1 MEPFRAP
8 PPLTTLPPGYRSDRP
23 QHPGLYMLLIWTFF
37 ITSILVIFLILSLVL
52 HIEERNYARRQQ
64 LLLKRFRDAF
74 PPSPTPLRAEE
85 LYRDLER
92 DPLIPNFYEDS
103 DTSEEDEETYNKH
116 SGGGGGGGYGATGS
130 HGPFVP
136 AQIHEDDD
144 TDDHCLYRAAGPVPP
159 PVFSPRTTNNSY
171 MSSIDTVAEL
181 AGQGGRVVAAAKPRS
196 PSVHEGTEPSSGT
209 DSGMAWEHVESVAG
223 NGSGLAEEAAA
234 AAEDA
239 VAAEVATDG
248 LAGLGPSQIPQEAAS
263 TSSSPETP
271 GVLDGHEVMAKIKKA
286 VHWHSSLKGQ
296 SSSSSSGCSSPKSS
310 QHNGLAE
317 GLRRRGNQE

>member
-37 ITSILVIFLILSLVL
+37 TTSILVIYLILSLVL

-64 LLLKRFRDAF
+64 LLLQRFRDAF
-74 PPSPTPLRAEE
+74 PPSRTPVRAEE

-103 DTSEEDEETYNKH
+103 DTSEDDEETYNKH
-116 SGGGGGGGYGATGS
+116 SGGGGGGGTAPRARMG
-130 HGPFVP
+130 H
-136 AQIHEDDD
+136 DD

-159 PVFSPRTTNNSY
+159 PVFSPRAPNNSY
-171 MSSIDTVAEL
+171 MGSIDTVAEL
-181 AGQGGRVVAAAKPRS
+181 ADHDDRVVVAAARPRS

-209 DSGMAWEHVESVAG
+209 DSGMAWEHLESVAG

-234 AAEDA
+234 AADDA
-239 VAAEVATDG
+239 VAAEVATDD